1 MKRKMINH
9 FVFWLS
15 LVMAF
20 SLHGQSSVE
29 IDRDTVYFDG
39 EKGGVITV
47 HNKVAVISLEKKV
60 YKNLYGQLLKNM
72 AGSMAKRVKIN
83 VDNYVFKDSVKV
95 LNERVWY
102 GKSEIGVLEEL
113 EEGFVVQ
120 VSDLGVDSSLIP
132 YVRREVVAY
141 LHDLFGAQN
150 HIDVKVD
157 FTEEYYRQTAR
168 LKAEKR
174 SEERRAEMLRKRT
187 DSTRYISWVKRKLKS
202 SNQRGIVGVYTN
214 FGKGL
219 KYNYTVAVLQGEE
232 EGGGQ
237 QGWVLESSNP
247 YISPIWQPLF
257 TLKKTAAKNKYL
269 LHFGFGEKAKLATFE
284 NNTIK
289 LNTIGFIKVNK
300 SEYVGHN
307 TQEQER
313 GVISTGSG
321 FFLGENGNYVVTN
334 KHVVDLSKNQLYCIN
349 IRYKNGDSILIRRFR
364 IVAQD
369 EKADLAILK
378 MVEDEDLRGD
388 TLVLNLNLKPRL
400 GMEIESYGFPSPG
413 VLGLD
418 VQRNVGTVTRSYGS
432 NKRLAFIQTDLP
444 AWYGYSGGAAYG
456 SSGNLVGVITSM
468 VYDGKEKIENVTYLS
483 AAENLLPLL
492 KKSDIA
498 YEISNV
504 EDNSGT
510 KIEDLAKRAV
520 LIAIEQCKK

>member
-1 MKRKMINH
+1 
-9 FVFWLS
+9 
-15 LVMAF
+15 
-20 SLHGQSSVE
+20 
-29 IDRDTVYFDG
+29 
-39 EKGGVITV
+39 
-47 HNKVAVISLEKKV
+47 
-60 YKNLYGQLLKNM
+60 
-72 AGSMAKRVKIN
+72 
-83 VDNYVFKDSVKV
+83 
-95 LNERVWY
+95 
-102 GKSEIGVLEEL
+102 
-113 EEGFVVQ
+113 
-120 VSDLGVDSSLIP
+120 
-132 YVRREVVAY
+132 
-141 LHDLFGAQN
+141 
-150 HIDVKVD
+150 
-157 FTEEYYRQTAR
+157 
-168 LKAEKR
+168 
-174 SEERRAEMLRKRT
+174 
-187 DSTRYISWVKRKLKS
+187 
-202 SNQRGIVGVYTN
+202 
-214 FGKGL
+214 
-219 KYNYTVAVLQGEE
+219 
-232 EGGGQ
+232 
-237 QGWVLESSNP
+237 
-247 YISPIWQPLF
+247 
-257 TLKKTAAKNKYL
+257 
-269 LHFGFGEKAKLATFE
+269 LATFE

-321 FFLGENGNYVVTN
+321 FFLGENGNCVVTN
-334 KHVVDLSKNQLYCIN
+334 KHVVDLSKNQLYCIK

-364 IVAQD
+364 IVVQD

-378 MVEDEDLRGD
+378 KVEDDDLRGD